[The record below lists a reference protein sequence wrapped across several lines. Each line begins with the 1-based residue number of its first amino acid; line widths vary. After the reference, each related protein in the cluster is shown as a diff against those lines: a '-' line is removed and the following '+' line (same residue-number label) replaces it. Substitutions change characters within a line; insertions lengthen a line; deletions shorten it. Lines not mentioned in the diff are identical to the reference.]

1 MPGPLAAG
9 AWAAGKVAARAGI
22 KYVMASA
29 RVRGVNAA
37 WSSRGSGFVTT
48 RRGYAAWNK
57 KKGFRAAGR
66 IRGRAI
72 RVSLSRKQLAGISIA
87 GSAFSAGRAAYR
99 RRKRQRRYAPRR
111 KR

>member
-1 MPGPLAAG
+1 MAGPLAVG

-29 RVRGVNAA
+29 RVRGANFG

-66 IRGRAI
+66 VKGRAI
-72 RVSLSRKQLAGISIA
+72 RIALSRKQLAGIGIA
-87 GSAFSAGRAAYR
+87 GSAFSAGRQAYKR
-99 RRKRQRRYAPRR
+99 KKRQRRYAPRR